1 MNEVQQALRN
11 RYPKVHSLIW
21 HRSVEYAKTNGELF
35 DIMESMPTTM
45 PIVWDS
51 EQRTWVVGKLL
62 QEEVFKKKK
71 EKKK

>member
-1 MNEVQQALRN
+1 MDEVQEALRN
-11 RYPKVHSLIW
+11 RYPNVHPLVW

-35 DIMESMPTTM
+35 DIMESMPLEM
-45 PIVWDS
+45 PIVWDN
-51 EQRTWVVGKLL
+51 EQRTWVLGKLL